1 MSQIAQTSRQA
12 SLERRRAMSSRG
24 KSALQSKDRIR
35 SADSVLASP
44 AAATSAST
52 AEVVVAAQ
60 AKPDCGCQH
69 KAATPV
75 ETAAPRARSSARSM
89 KATVNPTRAA
99 ALARRKSQ
107 STRGKSATGGSGT
120 KAAVSA
126 RSGKAEMS
134 SRELSQALRDQRSQQ
149 GAAGM
154 PKKAETSRPT
164 RPPRAKANAAADANW
179 KVGVGETAY
188 GQSVTGTMVGRSQ
201 KTTGDEPSTC
211 RTITGTDYLGADI
224 FRSFC
229 QSDAPK
235 SPRKV
240 RVSPTRGGGTVTG
253 NEVGRSSKV
262 TGDEPG
268 TCKNVTGSQYLGSNQ
283 IDAFC
288 DTSTPARAAMAKGAQ
303 GMGGTMTG
311 RSKTLQGQSVTGT
324 QPGRSERVTGNE
336 PGTCKSVTG
345 TPYAGL
351 EQVQGYCAEPAAKQ
365 IMARTTPRRTTPG
378 SVMTGIQPGIGGK
391 MTGDERGACDPIT
404 GTPYLGADQFAQA
417 CPATA
422 AQPNSPDYP
431 QMLEGAGWGEFSV
444 EPPSHAS
451 NDAGDHSAIT
461 GSRYEQGHITGPFG
475 MAPGKVTGTEQA
487 RFDHKHAA
495 PSMQQPP
502 AASMLEGRV
511 KPRISGEGMDSGMR
525 ITGDDWDRGDRV
537 TGTEGRTATGRNPTR
552 RGPINNT
559 ASMAQQQ
566 KRNEEVSEPISK
578 VTGGSGNTDRGALI
592 TYSGGARG

>member
-12 SLERRRAMSSRG
+12 ALARRKAMSTRG
-24 KSALQSKDRIR
+24 KTALPSKDRIR
-35 SADSVLASP
+35 SADAVLASP
-44 AAATSAST
+44 ASAT
-52 AEVVVAAQ
+52 AEAAPVAD
-60 AKPDCGCQH
+60 AKPACGCQH
-69 KAATPV
+69 KETVAAAATP
-75 ETAAPRARSSARSM
+75 APRARSGRNM
-89 KATVNPTRAA
+89 KVAVNPTRAA

-107 STRGKSATGGSGT
+107 STRGKTANGSSGT

-126 RSGKAEMS
+126 RSGKAEMN
-134 SRELSQALRDQRSQQ
+134 SRELAQALRDQRSQQ

-154 PKKAETSRPT
+154 PKKSETARPT
-164 RPPRAKANAAADANW
+164 RPPRSKANAAADANW

-201 KTTGDEPSTC
+201 NMTGDEPSTC

-229 QSDAPK
+229 QSEAPK

-240 RVSPTRGGGTVTG
+240 RVSPTRAGGTVTG
-253 NEVGRSSKV
+253 NEVGRSRKV

-288 DTSTPARAAMAKGAQ
+288 DASAPARAAMAKGAQ
-303 GMGGTMTG
+303 GMGGVMTG

-431 QMLEGAGWGEFSV
+431 QMIEGAGWGQFSV

-451 NDAGDHSAIT
+451 NDAGEHGAIT

-475 MAPGKVTGTEQA
+475 MAPGKVTGTEEA
-487 RFDHKHAA
+487 RFGHKAGAVAAA
-495 PSMQQPP
+495 PIAPEAVMH
-502 AASMLEGRV
+502 EGRV
-511 KPRISGEGMDSGMR
+511 KPRISGEGMDAGVR

-552 RGPINNT
+552 RGPMN
-559 ASMAQQQ
+559 AVSMAQQN
-566 KRNEEVSEPISK
+566 KRNEEVAEPVSK
-578 VTGGSGNTDRGALI
+578 VTGGSGNTERGALI

>member
-44 AAATSAST
+44 AAANTASNS
-52 AEVVVAAQ
+52 EPVVAAE
-60 AKPDCGCQH
+60 AKPSCGCQH
-69 KAATPV
+69 KEATPAS
-75 ETAAPRARSSARSM
+75 TAAPRARSSAR
-89 KATVNPTRAA
+89 ATKVAVNPTRAA

-107 STRGKSATGGSGT
+107 STRGKSTNGTSGT

-126 RSGKAEMS
+126 RSGKAELS

-154 PKKAETSRPT
+154 PKKSESARPT
-164 RPPRAKANAAADANW
+164 RPPRSKPNAASDANW

-188 GQSVTGTMVGRSQ
+188 GQTVTGTMVGRSQ
-201 KTTGDEPSTC
+201 QVTGDEPSTC
-211 RTITGTDYLGADI
+211 RTITGTDYMGADI

-229 QSDAPK
+229 QTDAPK

-240 RVSPTRGGGTVTG
+240 RVSPTKGGGAVTG

-268 TCKNVTGSQYLGSNQ
+268 TCKNVTGSQYLGTDQ
-283 IDAFC
+283 AKAFC
-288 DTSTPARAAMAKGAQ
+288 DASSPARTAPARGT
-303 GMGGTMTG
+303 GGVMTG
-311 RSKTLQGQSVTGT
+311 QSKTLGGSSVTGT
-324 QPGRSERVTGNE
+324 QPGRSGRVTGNE

-345 TPYAGL
+345 TPYAGV
-351 EQVQGYCAEPAAKQ
+351 EQVKDYCAEPAQKQ
-365 IMARTTPRRTTPG
+365 IMARSVMKRATPG
-378 SVMTGIQPGIGGK
+378 SVMTGIQPGLGGK
-391 MTGDERGACDPIT
+391 TTGDQRGACEPIT

-431 QMLEGAGWGEFSV
+431 QMLEGAAWGQFSV

-451 NDAGDHSAIT
+451 NDAGEHSAIT
-461 GSRYEQGHITGPFG
+461 GSRYEQGHITGPFD
-475 MAPGKVTGTEQA
+475 MATGKVTGTEEA
-487 RFDHKHAA
+487 RFGRKGGAAMAAA
-495 PSMQQPP
+495 PIAPEAVMH
-502 AASMLEGRV
+502 EGRV
-511 KPRISGEGMDSGMR
+511 KPRISGEGMDAGVR

-537 TGTEGRTATGRNPTR
+537 TGTEGRTAAGRNPTR
-552 RGPINNT
+552 RGPVS
-559 ASMAQQQ
+559 AVSMAVQH
-566 KRNEEVSEPISK
+566 KRNDEVPEPVSK
-578 VTGGSGNTDRGALI
+578 VTGGSGNTDRGSLV

>member
-24 KSALQSKDRIR
+24 KSALPSKDRIR
-35 SADSVLASP
+35 SADAVLASP
-44 AAATSAST
+44 ASAT
-52 AEVVVAAQ
+52 AEQPVAADT
-60 AKPDCGCQH
+60 KPACGCQH
-69 KAATPV
+69 KDVAPAA
-75 ETAAPRARSSARSM
+75 TAAPRARNAARSM
-89 KATVNPTRAA
+89 KVAVNPTRAS

-107 STRGKSATGGSGT
+107 STRGKSASGGSGT

-126 RSGKAEMS
+126 RSGKAELN
-134 SRELSQALRDQRSQQ
+134 SRELAQALREQRSQQ

-154 PKKAETSRPT
+154 PKKTETARPT
-164 RPPRAKANAAADANW
+164 RPPRSKANAAADANW

-201 KTTGDEPSTC
+201 NMTGDEPSTC

-229 QSDAPK
+229 QSEVPK

-253 NEVGRSSKV
+253 NEVGRSHRV

-288 DTSTPARAAMAKGAQ
+288 DASAPARAAMAKGAQ
-303 GMGGTMTG
+303 GMGGVATG

-431 QMLEGAGWGEFSV
+431 QMLAGAGWGEFSV

-451 NDAGDHSAIT
+451 NDAGEHSSIT
-461 GSRYEQGHITGPFG
+461 GSRYEQGNITGPFG

-487 RFDHKHAA
+487 RFDRRPAAA
-495 PSMQQPP
+495 PAQQP
-502 AASMLEGRV
+502 AATLMEGRV

-552 RGPINNT
+552 RGPVN
-559 ASMAQQQ
+559 AVSMAQQN
-566 KRNEEVSEPISK
+566 KRNEEVAEPISK
-578 VTGGSGNTDRGALI
+578 VTGGSGNTERGALI

>member
-1 MSQIAQTSRQA
+1 MSQKAQTSRQA

-35 SADSVLASP
+35 TADSVLASP
-44 AAATSAST
+44 AAATA
-52 AEVVVAAQ
+52 APQVEPKVAAET
-60 AKPDCGCQH
+60 KPSCGCQH
-69 KAATPV
+69 QEATSAS
-75 ETAAPRARSSARSM
+75 TAAPRARSGARTM
-89 KATVNPTRAA
+89 KVAINPTRAA
-99 ALARRKSQ
+99 SLARRKSQ

-126 RSGKAEMS
+126 RTGKADLS
-134 SRELSQALRDQRSQQ
+134 SRELAQALRDQRSQQ

-154 PKKAETSRPT
+154 PKKSEVARPT
-164 RPPRAKANAAADANW
+164 RPPRVKTSGADDANW

-201 KTTGDEPSTC
+201 KVTGDEPSTC
-211 RTITGTDYLGADI
+211 RAITGTDYLGADI

-240 RVSPTRGGGTVTG
+240 RVSPTRAGGTVTG

-288 DTSTPARAAMAKGAQ
+288 DTSAPARTAMAKGAQ
-303 GMGGTMTG
+303 GMGGVMTG

-365 IMARTTPRRTTPG
+365 IMARTTPRRATPG

-391 MTGDERGACDPIT
+391 MTGAERGACDPIT

-417 CPATA
+417 CPATP

-431 QMLEGAGWGEFSV
+431 QTIDGAGWGQFSV

-451 NDAGDHSAIT
+451 NDAGEHSAIT

-475 MAPGKVTGTEQA
+475 MAPGKVTGTEEA
-487 RFDHKHAA
+487 RFDRKQAA
-495 PSMQQPP
+495 TP
-502 AASMLEGRV
+502 APMVATLHEGRV
-511 KPRISGEGMDSGMR
+511 KPRISGEGMDAGVR

-552 RGPINNT
+552 RGPMN
-559 ASMAQQQ
+559 AVSMAQQN
-566 KRNEEVSEPISK
+566 KRNEEVAEPISK

>member
-1 MSQIAQTSRQA
+1 MSQIAQTSRKA
-12 SLERRRAMSSRG
+12 ALERRHAMSSRG
-24 KSALQSKDRIR
+24 KSALPSKDRIR
-35 SADSVLASP
+35 TADAVLASP
-44 AAATSAST
+44 ASATP
-52 AEVVVAAQ
+52 AETVVAD
-60 AKPDCGCQH
+60 AKPACGCQH
-69 KAATPV
+69 KEAVAV
-75 ETAAPRARSSARSM
+75 STAAPRARSGRSI
-89 KATVNPTRAA
+89 KVAVNPTRAA
-99 ALARRKSQ
+99 SLARRKAQ
-107 STRGKSATGGSGT
+107 SARGKTSNAGSGT

-126 RSGKAEMS
+126 RSGKAEMN
-134 SRELSQALRDQRSQQ
+134 SRELAQALRDQRSQQ

-154 PKKAETSRPT
+154 PKKSEAARPT
-164 RPPRAKANAAADANW
+164 RPPRDKAKGAADANW

-188 GQSVTGTMVGRSQ
+188 GQSVTGTMVGRSERV
-201 KTTGDEPSTC
+201 TGDEPSTC

-253 NEVGRSSKV
+253 NEVGRSNKV

-283 IDAFC
+283 INAFC
-288 DTSTPARAAMAKGAQ
+288 DTSAPARAAMAKGAQ
-303 GMGGTMTG
+303 GMGGVMTG

-365 IMARTTPRRTTPG
+365 IMARTMPRRATPG

-417 CPATA
+417 CPATP

-431 QMLEGAGWGEFSV
+431 QMLEGAGWGQFSIAA
-444 EPPSHAS
+444 PSHAS
-451 NDAGDHSAIT
+451 NDAGEHSAIT
-461 GSRYEQGHITGPFG
+461 GNRYEQGHITGPFG
-475 MAPGKVTGTEQA
+475 MAPGKVTGTEEA
-487 RFDHKHAA
+487 RFDRKHAA
-495 PSMQQPP
+495 AP
-502 AASMLEGRV
+502 APMAATMLEGRV
-511 KPRISGEGMDSGMR
+511 KPRISGEGMDSGVR
-525 ITGDDWDRGDRV
+525 VTGDDWNRGDRV

-552 RGPINNT
+552 RGPMN
-559 ASMAQQQ
+559 ALSMAQQN
-566 KRNEEVSEPISK
+566 KRNEEVAEPTSK